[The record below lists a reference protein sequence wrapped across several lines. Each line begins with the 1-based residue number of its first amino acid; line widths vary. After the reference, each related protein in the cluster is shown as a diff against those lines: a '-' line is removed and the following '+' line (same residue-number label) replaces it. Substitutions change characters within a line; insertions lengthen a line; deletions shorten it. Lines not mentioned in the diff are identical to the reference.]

1 MKKSLLVLLAVAL
14 LSIPAMAFAHSPIF
28 DCFDNGDGTV
38 TCQGGFSDGSSASGV
53 KVYVKDGSGAV
64 LETLSMDANSEVTI
78 KKPAGAYSMEMDAG
92 EGHSINVSGDKIV
105 E

>member
-1 MKKSLLVLLAVAL
+1 MKRIFVTLALVIMLGM
-14 LSIPAMAFAHSPIF
+14 PAAAFAHSPIF
-28 DCFDNGDGTV
+28 DCFDNGDGTI

-53 KVYVKDGSGAV
+53 KVFVKDGAGKTV
-64 LETLSMDANSEVTI
+64 ETLALDANSEITI
-78 KKPAGAYSMEMDAG
+78 KKPSGAYSMEMNAG